1 MRLALALAVELA
13 LEIKS
18 ERVLLSYL
26 GMIDSNWLSDSWSKI
41 LGLLVRAIFAGKD
54 EISVDT
60 GRLPSDLVVAGIA
73 LGDDNGPLAESIA
86 PTDKAISSL
95 GIRSFR
101 VDPCGEEHDDLDER
115 DVRE

>member
-1 MRLALALAVELA
+1 MRLALALAIELA

-26 GMIDSNWLSDSWSKI
+26 GMIDSDWLSDSWSKI

-54 EISVDT
+54 EISVDA
-60 GRLPSDLVVAGIA
+60 GRLVSDLIAAGVA
-73 LGDDNGPLAESIA
+73 LGDDIGPLAESVA
-86 PTDKAISSL
+86 PTDKAISPL
-95 GIRSFR
+95 GIRSFCI
-101 VDPCGEEHDDLDER
+101 DPCGEERDGLDEC